1 MGEHRDKGIPIQNTQ
16 SILENLGKSLEYFII
31 SRKIS
36 NFCEQNVQN
45 LFYTYISEWKH
56 LPFSWCIRFYLN
68 AIAPVYFGY
77 LRISTGAAVLTPTIL
92 SSLLK
97 HGERGY

>member
-1 MGEHRDKGIPIQNTQ
+1 MFGIFWVFQMGEHRDKGIPIQNTQ

-31 SRKIS
+31 SRKFS

-56 LPFSWCIRFYLN
+56 LPFSWCI
-68 AIAPVYFGY
+68 G
-77 LRISTGAAVLTPTIL
+77 TTPPQ
-92 SSLLK
+92 LK
-97 HGERGY
+97 